1 VCVPKG
7 GAGVPY
13 YSESEAKE
21 LREKIED
28 TVLTWPDVQKRMMF
42 GSPSYAV
49 GGTIFMMLVTG
60 GIILTRLDEAGK
72 GELLSGP
79 DAGYFEGHGRV
90 IKKWIRITIR
100 DISAVDTWFP
110 TIKSSYR
117 NARAESATP

>member
-1 VCVPKG
+1 
-7 GAGVPY
+7 VPY

-21 LREKIED
+21 LRQKIED
-28 TVLTWPDVQKRMMF
+28 TVLTWPDVQKKMMF

-72 GELLSGP
+72 GALLSGP

-90 IKKWIRITIR
+90 MKKWIQITIR
-100 DISAVDTWFP
+100 DISAVDTLLP
-110 TIKSSYR
+110 AIESSYR
-117 NARAESATP
+117 NARAEAAAR